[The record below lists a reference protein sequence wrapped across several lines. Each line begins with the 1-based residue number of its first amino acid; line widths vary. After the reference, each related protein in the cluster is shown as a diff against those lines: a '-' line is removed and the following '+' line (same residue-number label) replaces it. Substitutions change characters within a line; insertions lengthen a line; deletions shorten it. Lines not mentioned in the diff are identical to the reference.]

1 MGRVFFNT
9 RKDCHSLTGAY
20 TVLSSE
26 SGKVFTL
33 NAAAGAA
40 ITLPAV
46 GNAAGEMGEGWNCR
60 FYTGT
65 LFATS
70 DWVITATDSDMRGVI
85 SELATGAANGTVAGT
100 TITFELGADSL
111 GDWVELTCDGTHIFI
126 NGLTTTAD
134 AITLA

>member
-1 MGRVFFNT
+1 MGRVFFDT
-9 RKDCHSLTGAY
+9 RKNCHSLTGAY
-20 TVLSSE
+20 TVLPSD

-46 GNAAGEMGEGWNCR
+46 ADMQDGWNCR

-70 DWVITATDSDMRGVI
+70 DWVITATAAVMRGVI

>member
-9 RKDCHSLTGAY
+9 RKNCHSLTGAY
-20 TVLSSE
+20 TVLPSD

-40 ITLPAV
+40 ITLPSVAD
-46 GNAAGEMGEGWNCR
+46 MQEGWNCK
-60 FYTGT
+60 FFTGT

-85 SELATGAANGTVAGT
+85 SELATGAANGTIDGT

-126 NGLTTTAD
+126 TGCSTTAD

>member
-9 RKDCHSLTGAY
+9 RKNCHSLTGAY
-20 TVLSSE
+20 TVLASD

-40 ITLPAV
+40 ITLPSVAD
-46 GNAAGEMGEGWNCR
+46 MQEGWHCS
-60 FYTGT
+60 FHTGT

-70 DWVITATDSDMRGVI
+70 DWVITATAAVIRGSVR
-85 SELATGAANGTVAGT
+85 EVATGAANSTIDGT

-111 GDWVELTCDGTHIFI
+111 GDFVELLCDGTHIFL
-126 NGLTTTAD
+126 NGASITAD
-134 AITLA
+134 SITLA